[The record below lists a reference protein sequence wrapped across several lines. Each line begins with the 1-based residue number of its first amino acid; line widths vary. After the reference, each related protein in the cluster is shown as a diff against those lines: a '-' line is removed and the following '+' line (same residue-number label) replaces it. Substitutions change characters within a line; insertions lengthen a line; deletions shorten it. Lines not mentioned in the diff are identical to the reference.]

1 MLRIMFVSIRCLF
14 PEGQMVRDEDLL
26 RREFAIDETV
36 ESGLGLYV
44 FKFLPR
50 YGRTFVRRVK
60 EYLARKMR

>member
-1 MLRIMFVSIRCLF
+1 MAKKGDAYDAYFLKAR
-14 PEGQMVRDEDLL
+14 MVRDEDLL

-36 ESGLGLYV
+36 KSGLGLYV

-60 EYLARKMR
+60 EFL